1 MSGSAPRCPLRR
13 QPCLPGGCSLFVPAL
28 VLGAWTAAG
37 AAQGGGGEGE
47 MTPFLLAI
55 AAILV
60 AAKIG
65 GELVERLN
73 QPAVLGELL
82 FGIVLGNIGLT
93 GIELFDALKTAP
105 FLAIAAEIGV
115 ILLLFQVGLESNLD
129 ELLEVGASA
138 VGVAVLG
145 VVAPVTLGYAVS
157 ALFMPDAAWY
167 VHLFLG
173 ASLAA
178 TSVGITARV
187 LKDLGVM
194 DARESRVILGAA
206 IVDDVLG
213 LIVLAIVLGLV
224 RAADGGG
231 TAAISI
237 GPVLFIV
244 AEAVAFLAG
253 AVALGRLVLVPLMRV
268 VRLARSPSVP
278 AVLAVAYCFLMAAL
292 AELAGLANIVG
303 AFAAGLVV
311 DDAIARH
318 FGKQKER
325 YRIGGSI
332 APVSTIFV
340 PVFFVYMGLQVDLRS
355 FASPGVLLFAAVL
368 SVAAIASKQVC
379 SLAVFE
385 KGLNRWA
392 VGLGMVPRGEVGLI
406 FAGVGATA
414 MVAGA
419 PVFDAETFAAIVAM
433 VMVTTLATP
442 PLLRAAFPRSPG
454 GRAKA
459 PNGVHDRKVEDLRS
473 GVLSER

>member
-1 MSGSAPRCPLRR
+1 MSGSAPRDPHRR
-13 QPCLPGGCSLFVPAL
+13 QPRPGLPGRCSLFVLAL
-28 VLGAWTAAG
+28 VFGAWTSAG
-37 AAQGGGGEGE
+37 ASEGGAAESE
-47 MTPFLLAI
+47 ITPFLLAI

-60 AAKIG
+60 AAKVG

-82 FGIVLGNIGLT
+82 VGIVLGNIGLL
-93 GIELFDALKTAP
+93 GFEAFDALTATP

-129 ELLEVGASA
+129 ELLAVGASV

-145 VVAPVTLGYAVS
+145 VVAPVALGYAVS
-157 ALFMPDAAWY
+157 ALFMPAAAWY

-187 LKDLGVM
+187 LKDLGVT

-224 RAADGGG
+224 GAADAGG
-231 TAAISI
+231 TAAISV
-237 GPVLFIV
+237 GPLLFIV
-244 AEAVAFLAG
+244 AEAVGFLAG

-278 AVLAVAYCFLMAAL
+278 PVLAVAYCFLMAAL
-292 AELAGLANIVG
+292 AELVGLADIVG

-368 SVAAIASKQVC
+368 SVAAIVSKQVC

-414 MVAGA
+414 MVAGT

-442 PLLRAAFPRSPG
+442 PLLRAAFPRAPG
-454 GRAKA
+454 GRADAPKA
-459 PNGVHDRKVEDLRS
+459 AG
-473 GVLSER
+473 

>member
-1 MSGSAPRCPLRR
+1 MSLWAPRDPHRR
-13 QPCLPGGCSLFVPAL
+13 RYRGLLERCSLFVPAF
-28 VLGAWTAAG
+28 VFGAWTAAG
-37 AAQGGGGEGE
+37 AAEGGAGDGE

-65 GELVERLN
+65 GELAERLN

-93 GIELFDALKTAP
+93 GLELFDALRTAP

-129 ELLEVGASA
+129 ELLAVGASA
-138 VGVAVLG
+138 VAVAVLG
-145 VVAPVTLGYAVS
+145 VVAPIVLGYAVS
-157 ALFMPDAAWY
+157 SVFMPDGTAWY

-173 ASLAA
+173 ATLAA

-194 DARESRVILGAA
+194 HARESKVILGAA
-206 IVDDVLG
+206 VVDDVLG

-224 RAADGGG
+224 HTADAGG
-231 TAAISI
+231 APDVSI
-237 GPVLFIV
+237 GPIVLIV
-244 AEAVAFLAG
+244 ARAAGFLAG
-253 AVALGRLVLVPLMRV
+253 AVVIGRLVLVPLMHI
-268 VRLARSPSVP
+268 VRLARSPSAPV
-278 AVLAVAYCFLMAAL
+278 VLAVAYCFLMAAL
-292 AELAGLANIVG
+292 AELVGLADIVG

-311 DDAIARH
+311 DDAIARF
-318 FGKQKER
+318 FGKQKDR
-325 YRIGGSI
+325 YRLGDSI

-355 FASPGVLLFAAVL
+355 FASLDVLLFAAVL
-368 SVAAIASKQVC
+368 SVAAIASKQVY
-379 SLAVFE
+379 SLAVLE

-414 MVAGA
+414 MVAGT
-419 PVFDAETFAAIVAM
+419 PVFNGETFAAIVAM
-433 VMVTTLATP
+433 VMVTTLAAP
-442 PLLRAAFPRSPG
+442 PLLRAAFPRSTAT
-454 GRAKA
+454 RAR
-459 PNGVHDRKVEDLRS
+459 G
-473 GVLSER
+473 SEAVR

>member
-1 MSGSAPRCPLRR
+1 MSGSAPRGPHRR
-13 QPCLPGGCSLFVPAL
+13 QPCPGLPGRCSLFVPA
-28 VLGAWTAAG
+28 VVFGAWTAAG
-37 AAQGGGGEGE
+37 AAQGGAGEGE
-47 MTPFLLAI
+47 TTPFLLAV

-138 VGVAVLG
+138 VGVAVMG
-145 VVAPVTLGYAVS
+145 VVAPVALGYAVS
-157 ALFMPDAAWY
+157 SLFMPDAAWY

-187 LKDLGVM
+187 LKDLGVTH
-194 DARESRVILGAA
+194 ARESRVILGAA

-213 LIVLAIVLGLV
+213 LIVLTIVLGLV
-224 RAADGGG
+224 RAADAGG

-237 GPVLFIV
+237 GPLLFIV

-268 VRLARSPSVP
+268 VRLARSPTVP
-278 AVLAVAYCFLMAAL
+278 PVLAVAYCFLMAAL
-292 AELAGLANIVG
+292 AELAGLADIVG

-355 FASPGVLLFAAVL
+355 FASPGVLAFAAVL

-385 KGLNRWA
+385 KGLNRRA

-414 MVAGA
+414 MVAGT
-419 PVFDAETFAAIVAM
+419 PVFDGETFAAIVAT
-433 VMVTTLATP
+433 VMVTTVATP
-442 PLLRAAFPRSPG
+442 PLLRAAFPRATG
-454 GRAKA
+454 GRADAPKA
-459 PNGVHDRKVEDLRS
+459 AG
-473 GVLSER
+473 